1 MFVDQ
6 KNLNRT
12 LEIDSPFQTFVVELL
27 VKFIDYSR
35 NSVQRQLLG
44 TGHFAFV
51 ERLSYF
57 GVFFCFVFNTPSNDI
72 TEQI

>member
-1 MFVDQ
+1 MLLAIHYYFETCP
-6 KNLNRT
+6 L
-12 LEIDSPFQTFVVELL
+12 LYPFYDLMI
-27 VKFIDYSR
+27 FIYSR